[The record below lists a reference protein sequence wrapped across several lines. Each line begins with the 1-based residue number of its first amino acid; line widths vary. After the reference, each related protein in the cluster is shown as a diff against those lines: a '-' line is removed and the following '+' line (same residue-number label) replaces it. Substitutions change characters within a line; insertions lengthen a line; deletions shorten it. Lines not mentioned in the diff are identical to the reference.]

1 MTNPVFEMMR
11 HDDLRH
17 DPWGTSLSWHFAVCE
32 LMLEWAPPDPPA
44 EWGFRQAMGG
54 PETDSFPYQEIE
66 AMIESG
72 QLDPNELLSIGQVLH
87 RYEAML
93 ERAGRS
99 Y

>member
-1 MTNPVFEMMR
+1 MNAILQRMR
-11 HDDLRH
+11 EDDLRH
-17 DPWGTSLSWHFAVCE
+17 DPWGTSLTWHFAVCE
-32 LMLEWAPPDPPA
+32 LMVEWAPPYPPS

-54 PETDSFPYQEIE
+54 PDTENHAYQELTDMIE
-66 AMIESG
+66 AGEV
-72 QLDPNELLSIGQVLH
+72 DPDDLLRVGQVLH